1 MMRIVNLIS
10 GQKRVI
16 VENLESFK
24 NLQIIDSEKNY
35 NFFVFWD
42 DNPLSKQEKD
52 LLKKNLNNFF
62 YKKISISFFQKKFKR
77 EFAKIDNN
85 ILFKNSEKSDFK
97 RWLSQYYILCEAFKF
112 AKKKLGKKTENY
124 LWQRIRSD
132 LYVPNKI
139 FINKIVK
146 DSKHLFFSGAKLGQ
160 GLNDYYCLGAYKNFK
175 NFCNT
180 IDLLR
185 FLLLNSIYIP
195 PEVVVNAQLIKTK
208 SHFTIDRSLPA
219 YLIRKERNKVILRNL
234 CSSEKSSRY
243 FSANYSNY
251 ISSKSKINESD
262 KLLDSLLLK
271 FFYSFVDLYQHL
283 KFFLKSLF

>member
-1 MMRIVNLIS
+1 MRIVNLIS

-16 VENLESFK
+16 LENLESFK
-24 NLQIIDSEKNY
+24 NLQINNSEKNY

-42 DNPLSKQEKD
+42 DNPLSNQEKA

-62 YKKISISFFQKKFKR
+62 YKKISIIFFQKKFKR
-77 EFAKIDNN
+77 EFTKIDNN
-85 ILFKNSEKSDFK
+85 ILFKNSEKRNFK
-97 RWLSQYYILCEAFKF
+97 RWLAQYYILKEAFKF

-132 LYVPNKI
+132 LYVPNKF

-146 DSKHLFFSGAKLGQ
+146 NSKYLFFSGAKLGH
-160 GLNDYYCLGAYKNFK
+160 GLNDYYCIGAYKNFK

-185 FLLLNSIYIP
+185 FLLLNSIYIA
-195 PEVVVNAQLIKTK
+195 PEVVVNAQLIRTK

-219 YLIRKERNKVILRNL
+219 YLIRNEGKKIILRNL
-234 CSSEKSSRY
+234 ISSEKSSRY
-243 FSANYSNY
+243 FSADYSNY
-251 ISSKSKINESD
+251 ISSTSKINQSD
-262 KLLDSLLLK
+262 KLLYSLFIK
-271 FFYSFVDLYQHL
+271 FFYVFVDLYQHL